1 MVTGAG
7 SHATFYNRY
16 YNADGPY
23 SNNPSGDKL
32 MVKITSNGYS
42 GGHQLF
48 TAKITATCKTLPAV
62 TFSWKASDGA
72 KGVITLKDAE
82 TTELGFDDSANIDLY
97 QQSCYINSSGSILGS
112 TSSSFAS
119 LNQSTTS

>member
-7 SHATFYNRY
+7 PKAVFYNRY
-16 YNADGPY
+16 YDADGPY
-23 SNNPSGDKL
+23 SNNSRGDKL
-32 MVKITSNGYS
+32 TVKITSDGYY

-62 TFSWKASDGA
+62 TFSWKASGGA

-82 TTELGFDDSANIDLY
+82 TTELPFDDSANIDLY

-119 LNQSTTS
+119 LNKSTTS